1 MAKKITLAYGY
12 KPDFNSVGI
21 YTTQKDYRI
30 CWLLNQNLGLS
41 FIRVPDFFHS
51 SSTDTPGGLFQ
62 DTPGQTDANQEGHAV
77 FMHFDTNNKACL
89 SLVANKGPN
98 GKLFPEHSNLDY
110 LLVIKKPGLVYS
122 VDSLIQLIK
131 KIPQVT
137 MAFPADGPL
146 SKKINDFYFDFE
158 LFLTDQGIH

>member
-1 MAKKITLAYGY
+1 MAKKITLAFGY

-30 CWLLNQNLGLS
+30 CWLLNQNLGLG
-41 FIRVPDFFHS
+41 FIRVSDFFHS
-51 SSTDTPGGLFQ
+51 SQKDIQEGLFQ
-62 DTPGQTDANQEGHAV
+62 DAPGQTDAKQEGHAV
-77 FMHFDTNNKACL
+77 FMHFDANNNACL
-89 SLVANKGPN
+89 SLIANKGSN
-98 GKLFPEHSNLDY
+98 GWLFPEHSNLDY
-110 LLVIKKPGLVYS
+110 LLVVNKPGLVFS
-122 VDSLIQLIK
+122 VDSLIQSIK

-158 LFLTDQGIH
+158 LYLTDQEIH